1 MATGVLPLLL
11 GKGTLCSKY
20 LINHDKIY
28 KATIQLGIETDT
40 LDSEGKILNE
50 QEVNSQILERKNVE
64 NVLKLFLGKQ
74 EQIPPMYSSI
84 KIKGK
89 KLYQY
94 AREGKEVEL
103 EPRKIEIYNIKL
115 LDIDKNSN
123 QIKIE
128 INCSKGT
135 YIRSLCRDISKQ
147 LETIGYMKDLE
158 RIQVGDFNIK
168 DSIKIA
174 DIEDDVS
181 IIEEHLITVEEIFKD
196 KESINLD
203 NKKLQLFLN
212 GVKLDVKC
220 KDDTYKIY
228 NNSKFIGT
236 GIVKDFVLKRDIVL

>member
-1 MATGVLPLLL
+1 
-11 GKGTLCSKY
+11 
-20 LINHDKIY
+20 
-28 KATIQLGIETDT
+28 
-40 LDSEGKILNE
+40 
-50 QEVNSQILERKNVE
+50 
-64 NVLKLFLGKQ
+64 
-74 EQIPPMYSSI
+74 
-84 KIKGK
+84 
-89 KLYQY
+89 
-94 AREGKEVEL
+94 
-103 EPRKIEIYNIKL
+103 
-115 LDIDKNSN
+115 
-123 QIKIE
+123 
-128 INCSKGT
+128 
-135 YIRSLCRDISKQ
+135 
-147 LETIGYMKDLE
+147 MKDLE